1 MIETMYRGLAIIIAD
16 NALEFAPIGEE
27 ISFAIK
33 HLDSN
38 LKLSSVDRDGII
50 SIITNRI
57 NQVRYQ

>member
-1 MIETMYRGLAIIIAD
+1 MYRGLAIIIAD